1 VRFVPAPRLRRLR
14 LTGRPGRTGTGGG
27 RGGGG
32 RRQRGGQLFRV
43 AEVAV
48 RQARVQ
54 VTDLKVH
61 GPLAQQITAF
71 FFPVDGRC
79 IKTILI
85 YCLSTVQLLTSIIR
99 VAAFTFNS

>member
-14 LTGRPGRTGTGGG
+14 LTSRPGCTGTGGG

-32 RRQRGGQLFRV
+32 RRQRAGQLFRV

-48 RQARVQ
+48 RQSRVQ

-61 GPLAQQITAF
+61 GSLAQQIASF
-71 FFPVDGRC
+71 FFPVYGTC
-79 IKTILI
+79 KKTML
-85 YCLSTVQLLTSIIR
+85 YCLYCILFVRISIYAKR
-99 VAAFTFNS
+99 K